1 MNRVLVLVIGMVIG
15 VLLGF
20 AVIWTTM
27 PGMMIQVDRSRLSFD
42 ETVQSIQQAAADAGW
57 QVPKTYDLRKSLL
70 DNNQGDIG
78 SLRVISLCQPTHA
91 FSILSENDNKPVAG
105 MMPCR
110 IGIYEADGEVYV
122 TRLNIGLMSKMFG
135 GSIADVMG
143 KVSDEEH
150 RMLSAIIAE

>member
-1 MNRVLVLVIGMVIG
+1 
-15 VLLGF
+15 
-20 AVIWTTM
+20 
-27 PGMMIQVDRSRLSFD
+27 
-42 ETVQSIQQAAADAGW
+42 
-57 QVPKTYDLRKSLL
+57 
-70 DNNQGDIG
+70 
-78 SLRVISLCQPTHA
+78 
-91 FSILSENDNKPVAG
+91 